1 MVSMRMRHHDARH
14 GRRADGMLQRELA
27 GKAGVGRQDVVEVDR
42 ADGVDAEFLRSAM
55 VDIVDSREDISWF
68 FADNVPLLL
77 LSPPFHAALAARQAI
92 ALDCGFE
99 RGHRIARGKG
109 MEGVGHSGGP

>member
-1 MVSMRMRHHDARH
+1 MDRSLGECAIGDAAWAARILDFPVDYLVH
-14 GRRADGMLQRELA
+14 LH
-27 GKAGVGRQDVVEVDR
+27 DR

-55 VDIVDSREDISWF
+55 VDIVDSREDISWL

-77 LSPPFHAALAARQAI
+77 LSPPFHAALAARSAL

-99 RGHRIARGKG
+99 RGHRIVRGRG
-109 MEGVGHSGGP
+109 MEGADDSGCP